1 MPYIFVPDGND
12 NISTTGSIAV
22 QIADNNSTKDGF
34 TFKGIYVDHTF
45 TDGEIATG
53 IYGFAGNNAIGATPG
68 HFTKAAKGAYIKG
81 MRAYLEYTGG
91 ATDPGLADA
100 DVPVSSPR
108 FGDLD
113 TPLPDS
119 MDVILVD
126 ADGTTTAIGKLEL
139 AGGDNA
145 PRYNLS
151 GQRVGLGYKGM
162 VIKNGR
168 KMVIK

>member
-1 MPYIFVPDGND
+1 VPYIFVPDGND

-22 QIADNNSTKDGF
+22 QIADNNTTKNGF

-68 HFTKAAKGAYIKG
+68 HFAKAATGAYIKAK
-81 MRAYLEYTGG
+81 RAYLEYTGS
-91 ATDPGLADA
+91 ATNPDIEGPD
-100 DVPVSSPR
+100 VSSPR

-126 ADGTTTAIGKLEL
+126 ADGTNTNIGKLEL
-139 AGGDNA
+139 VDNDDNT
-145 PRYNLS
+145 RYNLG
-151 GQRVGLGYKGM
+151 GQRVGKSHKGM
-162 VIKNGR
+162 VIKNG
-168 KMVIK
+168 KTVVVK